1 MIELILIFISLCVC
15 SVTLLIFIGGVIF
28 LLVSLNNPEKVSQA
42 REGWIE
48 RRSEHDKQRW

>member
-1 MIELILIFISLCVC
+1 MISLIVIFVSLIVC

-28 LLVSLNNPEKVSQA
+28 LLVSLNNPDKVSQA

-48 RRSEHDKQRW
+48 RRSDHDKQGW